1 MTRPNPPTRRGRALL
16 EPSRVGKGRGDRT
29 LRAPRYPSVTLR
41 RRRWRR
47 TSPRRRV
54 IDKVV
59 HLSFVSS
66 KGRASRDQTKKR
78 NSGTNFIE
86 GQQHC
91 NSTERAVGRSTTRT
105 RTEDRPLY
113 QRLLKGMKPRSMKY
127 MDINDNPAKDRR
139 DRSAKHEDQ
148 LAHPERLG
156 RQSGSPVPIPLAPPA
171 PPAPVALPLCPP
183 RTPLCV
189 DHPPRTPRPHQ
200 IGRARQLCLASWLE
214 TGARRSGLS
223 DLHSA
228 KTTYLTAPGPTAPD
242 GTPGNPRRPRKQL
255 AGGWRLRSGVAGGPR
270 TRIRRISRIC
280 AAPEALK
287 RALECARAANS
298 DPQLSHVRHCR
309 AYSPALRPGPALRAR
324 QYSTPGGAVARV

>member
-29 LRAPRYPSVTLR
+29 LRAPRYPAVTLR
-41 RRRWRR
+41 RRRWRH

-91 NSTERAVGRSTTRT
+91 NSTERAVDRSTTRT

-113 QRLLKGMKPRSMKY
+113 QRLLKGTKPRSMKY

-139 DRSAKHEDQ
+139 DRSAQHEDQ

-156 RQSGSPVPIPLAPPA
+156 RQSGSPVPMPLAPPA

-183 RTPLCV
+183 RTPV
-189 DHPPRTPRPHQ
+189 VSTTHPAPRGPSKL
-200 IGRARQLCLASWLE
+200 GRTRQLCLAPWLE
-214 TGARRSGLS
+214 TGARRNGLP
-223 DLHSA
+223 DPLL
-228 KTTYLTAPGPTAPD
+228 TTYIRPKRLT
-242 GTPGNPRRPRKQL
+242 
-255 AGGWRLRSGVAGGPR
+255 
-270 TRIRRISRIC
+270 
-280 AAPEALK
+280 
-287 RALECARAANS
+287 
-298 DPQLSHVRHCR
+298 
-309 AYSPALRPGPALRAR
+309 
-324 QYSTPGGAVARV
+324 